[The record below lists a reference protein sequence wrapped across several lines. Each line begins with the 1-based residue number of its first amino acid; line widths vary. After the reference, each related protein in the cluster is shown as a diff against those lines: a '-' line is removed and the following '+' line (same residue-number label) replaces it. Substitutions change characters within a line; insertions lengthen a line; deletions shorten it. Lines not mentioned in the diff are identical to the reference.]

1 MVKILGVLAGVL
13 IIAIILSIFLN
24 GFGLGIGNGI
34 AEDSDKEESKDKVSE
49 SQQVQDTSEEETKED
64 KSKYDSVYVI
74 AVVKNDYIYNN
85 ISIELDEFI
94 KKIEATT
101 ENIIIEIIDDRASLK
116 AYNRLTERL
125 DELKIAYIEKSKK
138 SEN

>member
-13 IIAIILSIFLN
+13 IIAIILSIFFN

-34 AEDSDKEESKDKVSE
+34 AEDSDKEESKDTVSE

-94 KKIEATT
+94 KKFEAST
-101 ENIIIEIIDDRASLK
+101 ENIVIEIIDDQASLK
-116 AYNRLTERL
+116 AYTRLTERL